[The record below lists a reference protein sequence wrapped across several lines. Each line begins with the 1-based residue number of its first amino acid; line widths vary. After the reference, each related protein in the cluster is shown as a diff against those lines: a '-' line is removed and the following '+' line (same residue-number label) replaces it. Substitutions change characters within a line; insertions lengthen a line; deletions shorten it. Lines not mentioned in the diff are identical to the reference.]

1 MSQITIKCITYY
13 VSLNVSLQIMSRY
26 GVIINYVEKYYE
38 VRQVLQISAF
48 LQTTSEQLVLQA
60 QNIVVKM
67 FTI

>member
-1 MSQITIKCITYY
+1 MYY
-13 VSLNVSLQIMSRY
+13 ILRRLNVSLQIMSRY

>member
-1 MSQITIKCITYY
+1 
-13 VSLNVSLQIMSRY
+13 MSRY
-26 GVIINYVEKYYE
+26 GVIINYVEKDYE

-48 LQTTSEQLVLQA
+48 LHTTSEQLVLQA

>member
-1 MSQITIKCITYY
+1 
-13 VSLNVSLQIMSRY
+13 MSRY

-48 LQTTSEQLVLQA
+48 LQTTSEQLVLHA